1 MRDVEQ
7 HTDIIDFENV
17 SVKKAKRLQTL
28 LISAQEVGDEKLQLV
43 QQLQDLIDYRTRKLE
58 VDYKNL
64 GRYEKKEN
72 F

>member
-64 GRYEKKEN
+64 GRYLRSEN